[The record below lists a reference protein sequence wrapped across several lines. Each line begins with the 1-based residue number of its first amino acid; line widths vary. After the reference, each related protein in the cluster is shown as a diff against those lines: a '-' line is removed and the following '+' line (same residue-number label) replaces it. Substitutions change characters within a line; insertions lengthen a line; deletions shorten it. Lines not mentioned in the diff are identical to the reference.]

1 MTCLLCVCEC
11 ECECVCVCVH
21 AHVYVYI
28 YSVYVSSSHCYM
40 CPLTT
45 VCVLVLLSLTYEQLA
60 NCSELVRDYGDRD
73 GDGYLSYEELEDIDP
88 EML

>member
-1 MTCLLCVCEC
+1 
-11 ECECVCVCVH
+11 VCVY
-21 AHVYVYI
+21 AHVNVYI
-28 YSVYVSSSHCYM
+28 YSVNVCSSHCYM
-40 CPLTT
+40 SPLTT

-60 NCSELVRDYGDRD
+60 NSSEFVRHYGDRD